1 MDETIKVPQT
11 GRQLDAELK
20 AILGVLDAAP
30 DHNGQVLYI
39 HGWQIDYAAGED
51 IFDIIPLTEGD

>member
-1 MDETIKVPQT
+1 MDTIKAPQT
-11 GRQLDAELK
+11 GRQIDADLK

-39 HGWQIDYAAGED
+39 RNGQIDYAAGED
-51 IFDIIPLTEGD
+51 LFNIILLEEG